1 MPMLRDGG
9 PWIWVTWLTKPLA
22 GETSCEWASWFKSQY
37 DGKTWTRAPSDFDEV
52 TWKMGHTELLHRL
65 AADHRQQGFV
75 VTLEDQN
82 QVTLRGQIAT
92 VSGRPDLVARDGNE
106 VRIVD
111 AKTGRPKASDS
122 IQVMLYMYFL
132 PLARPE
138 YKGCT
143 ITGQVAYQDH
153 VVDIPAHAV
162 NQAFIDSLRK
172 LIGRLGGETPA
183 LRVPSGRECRYCDI
197 TAADC
202 PDRMEQSQQPAAT
215 TDQF

>member
-1 MPMLRDGG
+1 
-9 PWIWVTWLTKPLA
+9 
-22 GETSCEWASWFKSQY
+22 
-37 DGKTWTRAPSDFDEV
+37 
-52 TWKMGHTELLHRL
+52 MGHTELLHRL

-92 VSGRPDLVARDGNE
+92 VSGRADLVARDGNE

-122 IQVMLYMYFL
+122 IQVMLYMYLL

-162 NQAFIDSLRK
+162 NQAFIDSVRK
-172 LIGRLGGETPA
+172 LIGRLAGETPA

-202 PDRMEQSQQPAAT
+202 PDRMEGSQQPAAT

>member
-1 MPMLRDGG
+1 M
-9 PWIWVTWLTKPLA
+9 
-22 GETSCEWASWFKSQY
+22 
-37 DGKTWTRAPSDFDEV
+37 
-52 TWKMGHTELLHRL
+52 
-65 AADHRQQGFV
+65 
-75 VTLEDQN
+75 
-82 QVTLRGQIAT
+82 
-92 VSGRPDLVARDGNE
+92 ARDGNE

-122 IQVMLYMYFL
+122 IQVMLYMYLL

-162 NQAFIDSLRK
+162 NQAFIDSVRK

-202 PDRMEQSQQPAAT
+202 PDRMEGSQQPAAT